1 MAEDAPKKDLDQDDD
16 EKGAKKPL
24 KLKDVKAKKN
34 KEADGVEDGQ
44 KKGKRTPFREFDPK
58 KFVDTEPTMNEAQT
72 KNLAVMSFGRMNP
85 PTVGHESLANKVL
98 NVAMRSKGDP
108 FIYLSHSQDK
118 KKNPLTYD
126 DKISYAQTA
135 FGSMVKKSRARTII
149 DVAKELAKT
158 YKNLM
163 VVAGSDRVD
172 EFDKLLNKYNGK
184 DFKFDSIQ
192 VVSAGERD
200 PDADG
205 VSGMSASKMRA
216 AVASGNRKAFKSGL
230 PKKLASVSD
239 TIFDNLEKKMN
250 EEVVTDIDILSDEV
264 ESNLEAL
271 DRTQRRKRSVLM
283 KKLAPKIARAK
294 KKAAKK
300 TASSDKLKDRAK
312 KQALGAVKKVVAGKK
327 DYDSLSID
335 AKMKVD
341 DKAKKKTALINRI
354 AKKLLPKLKA
364 KEKERVKSMRSGK
377 SEDASYHSGVS
388 KSTSDK
394 RKAQFNKQAKMDDD
408 NPKAYKPAP
417 GDATA
422 KTKPST
428 HTKKFASMYG
438 EMKEPIP
445 GAIEKPFLKKPH
457 MALNANNSPKLDGR
471 FKQYKK
477 WKQQVPKELEAE
489 VKKLAEQVEEFVEG
503 KKVDKPST
511 NPVAKHSRN
520 KSGAGAHKS
529 SKDYDRKNKKADI
542 DSQLS
547 EAELYESNPE
557 KALKNKA
564 EKSGMPYGILKKVF
578 DRGVAAW
585 KSGHRPG
592 TTPAQWGMARVN
604 SFATKS
610 SGTWGKADSDLAAK
624 I

>member
-294 KKAAKK
+294 KKALKK
-300 TASSDKLKDRAK
+300 TASSDKIKDRAK
-312 KQALGAVKKVVAGKK
+312 KQALGAVKKIVAGKK

-335 AKMKVD
+335 AKMKID
-341 DKAKKKTALINRI
+341 DKAKKKAGLINRI

-364 KEKERVKSMRSGK
+364 AEKERVKSMRSGK
-377 SEDASYHSGVS
+377 DE
-388 KSTSDK
+388 
-394 RKAQFNKQAKMDDD
+394 
-408 NPKAYKPAP
+408 
-417 GDATA
+417 DATA
-422 KTKPST
+422 KTKTSK

-438 EMKEPIP
+438 EIKEMKEPIP

-503 KKVDKPST
+503 KKADKPST

-529 SKDYDRKNKKADI
+529 SKDYDRKKKKADI
-542 DSQLS
+542 DSQLD

-564 EKSGMPYGILKKVF
+564 EKSGMPYAILKKVF

-610 SGTWGKADSDLAAK
+610 SGTWGKADSDLATK
-624 I
+624 V